1 MANYNHIVSV
11 NKIGFLTFT
20 PEIDKITFNTFYT
33 KFYADLEIAE
43 NLFALSNLKTKI
55 CWLNSLLKNIALTNC
70 LNFFSAFII
79 RPEHFMKPFD

>member
-1 MANYNHIVSV
+1 MANYNHIFSV

-55 CWLNSLLKNIALTNC
+55 CWLNSLLKKSTCPDHPEA
-70 LNFFSAFII
+70 II